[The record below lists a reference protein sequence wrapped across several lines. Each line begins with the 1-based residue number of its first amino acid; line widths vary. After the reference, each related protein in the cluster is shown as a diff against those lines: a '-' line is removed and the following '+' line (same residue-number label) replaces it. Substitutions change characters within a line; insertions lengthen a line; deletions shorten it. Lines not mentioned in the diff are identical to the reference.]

1 MFFLALLASWRFK
14 EINMLFGRN
23 NKNPIK
29 SADKGVVEWKSA
41 TCGYCSTGCS
51 IEVGIDAKGE
61 PVASRGVADAD
72 VNRGKLRIKGI
83 FEHELFRQ
91 TPGRGDQPLMAA
103 QRFEPFR
110 HASWGA
116 ALDHSAAEMQRIQ
129 DTYGRDSF
137 AIVSTGQIMTEEFYT
152 LGKLARGGLG
162 PNT

>member
-29 SADKGVVEWKSA
+29 IADKGVVEWKYA

-51 IEVGIDAKGE
+51 IEVGVDAKGT

-72 VNRGKLRIKGI
+72 VNRGKLCIKGI

-91 TPGRGDQPLMAA
+91 TPGRGNKPLLRD
-103 QRFEPFR
+103 QRFHAFR
-110 HASWGA
+110 EATWDE
-116 ALDHSAAEMQRIQ
+116 ALDKTGKEIQRIQ
-129 DTYGRDSF
+129 SQYGR
-137 AIVSTGQIMTEEFYT
+137 
-152 LGKLARGGLG
+152 
-162 PNT
+162 

>member
-29 SADKGVVEWKSA
+29 ITDKGVVEWKYA

-72 VNRGKLRIKGI
+72 VNRGKLCIKGI
-83 FEHELFRQ
+83 FEHELFPQ
-91 TPGRGDQPLMAA
+91 NPGRGNQPPL
-103 QRFEPFR
+103 R
-110 HASWGA
+110 
-116 ALDHSAAEMQRIQ
+116 
-129 DTYGRDSF
+129 
-137 AIVSTGQIMTEEFYT
+137 
-152 LGKLARGGLG
+152 ARGFGQFHG
-162 PNT
+162 TVW

>member
-1 MFFLALLASWRFK
+1 MFFLALLASGRFK

-29 SADKGVVEWKSA
+29 IADKGVVEWKYA

-72 VNRGKLRIKGI
+72 VNRGKLCIKGI

-91 TPGRGDQPLMAA
+91 TPGRGDQPLMRA
-103 QRFEPFR
+103 QRCEPFR
-110 HASWGA
+110 EASWDE
-116 ALDHSAAEMQRIQ
+116 ALDKVGSETRRIQ
-129 DTYGRDSF
+129 DTYGRDAF
-137 AIVSTGQIMTEEFYT
+137 AIVSTGQILTEAVYT
-152 LGKLARGGLG
+152 PGMEA
-162 PNT
+162 